1 MTNSTSESVADTQL
15 ELAFRL
21 MEDDTSA
28 LAEIVELYGSAIIR
42 MILATYK
49 TFNAEDAEDVLS
61 IAIAK
66 LWDRRQQYDEGDGP
80 LRAYLYKIADN
91 TAKDIFKCGWDKA
104 RRLPVDFGLE
114 NAIELIP
121 EDKPDENES
130 KRKRKDWEKRRH
142 KEISDLMAVLDGL
155 PEKERAVVI
164 SDAYA
169 RDRVTDAT
177 TLSDELGI
185 AVGSVR
191 GYRSRAWK
199 TIRAKMTELGHKL
212 PAAGEPDGKR

>member
-1 MTNSTSESVADTQL
+1 MTKSASDSVADNQL
-15 ELAFRL
+15 ALAFRL
-21 MEDDTSA
+21 MEEDEAA
-28 LAEIVELYGSAIIR
+28 LAEILELYGSAIIR

-49 TFNAEDAEDVLS
+49 TLNVEDAEDVLS

-66 LWDRRQQYDEGDGP
+66 LWDRRQQYDENDGL
-80 LRAYLYKIADN
+80 LRSYLYKIADN

-114 NAIELIP
+114 NAVELIP

-130 KRKRKDWEKRRH
+130 KRKRKDWEKRRQ
-142 KEISDLMAVLDGL
+142 KEITDLMAVLDQL
-155 PEKERAVVI
+155 PEKERAIVM

-169 RDRVTDAT
+169 KDRVTDAT

-199 TIRAKMTELGHKL
+199 TIRMKMTKLGHEL
-212 PAAGEPDGKR
+212 PAAGGTDGKG